1 MIDAVESKVRK
12 SKVPPKPMRVC
23 IKCGRTREL
32 DGYYT
37 NREWEEQLGKD
48 IWCKE
53 CVGKCTDK
61 ETIKEYFWENNR
73 DWDERV
79 WQSAIKKAEKMLI
92 GNAMYQKSAED
103 RRKLLLDRLAA
114 QQVPS
119 VMTPF
124 YKYID
129 NSKSGSLSYAEAKSK
144 GQISDEADDNEKQY
158 NEFFNGYFAKRDLEY
173 LQSYYQKLESEHNFD
188 SENLRDYARKLCKA
202 SLLADKAQDDYAA
215 GRCTIADVN
224 NAMAQFD
231 MLSKSST
238 IAACKRKTGESGGL
252 TSWSELS
259 YKLET
264 TGHTMQRKIQWE
276 EDDVDRCIKNLR
288 HLATAMNFDSI

>member
-1 MIDAVESKVRK
+1 
-12 SKVPPKPMRVC
+12 MRVC
-23 IKCGRTREL
+23 IKCGRTKEL
-32 DGYYT
+32 DGYYV

-53 CVGKCTDK
+53 CVGKCTNR
-61 ETIKEYFWENNR
+61 ENIKEYFWENNR
-73 DWDERV
+73 DWDERI
-79 WQSAIKKAEKMLI
+79 WQSAVKKAEKMLLD
-92 GNAMYQKSAED
+92 NATYQKSAED
-103 RRKLLLDRLAA
+103 RRKMLLDRLAA
-114 QQVPS
+114 QQVPA

-124 YKYID
+124 YKFVD
-129 NSKSGSLSYAEAKSK
+129 NSKSGSLSYEEAKAK
-144 GQISDEADDNEKQY
+144 GQVSDEVDENEKVY
-158 NEFFNGYFAKRDLEY
+158 DEFFNGYFMKRDLEY
-173 LQSYYQKLESEHNFD
+173 LKNYYAKLEAEHNFD

-238 IAACKRKTGESGGL
+238 IAACKRKTGDTGGL

-264 TGHTMQRKIQWE
+264 TGHTMQRKIVWE
-276 EDDVDRCIKNLR
+276 EDDVDRCINNLR
-288 HLATAMNFDSI
+288 HLAVAMNFDSI